1 MPTTDTPSNG
11 FLAIIA
17 GIIGIVFDV
26 PAPVVFAG
34 FLGTWVGLVI
44 APPVTFLVGAGYLL
58 GGTVCAS
65 FLTPVL
71 LTVIGDYPARG
82 VAFGMA
88 VLVVGFKDII
98 IRAIEHRLGKD
109 VASARLPE
117 KAPRID
123 KTEEQ

>member
-1 MPTTDTPSNG
+1 MTAPDSPGTTI
-11 FLAIIA
+11 LAVIA
-17 GIIGIVFDV
+17 GLIGIVFDV

-82 VAFGMA
+82 VSFGLA

-98 IRAIEHRLGKD
+98 IKAIGRRLGND
-109 VASARLPE
+109 VSVITLPE
-117 KAPRID
+117 KNPA
-123 KTEEQ
+123 EY

>member
-1 MPTTDTPSNG
+1 MPTNESPSTSI
-11 FLAIIA
+11 LAIIA
-17 GIIGIVFDV
+17 GVIGIVFDV

-44 APPVTFLVGAGYLL
+44 APPVTFLVGVGYLL

-82 VAFGMA
+82 VSFALA

-98 IRAIEHRLGKD
+98 ITAIRQRLGND
-109 VASARLPE
+109 VANVRLPE
-117 KAPRID
+117 KDPRNN
-123 KTEEQ
+123 KSEEK